1 MVSFP
6 GEVVS
11 AATGVALDA
20 SSLHASLNDPVLSSL
35 TFLNEVM
42 TRFPAAI
49 SFAPGAPHLA
59 HLDEVDVTGY
69 VDRYRRHLVEDR
81 GFTPDR
87 AHRLMHEYGPSR
99 GLINDLVAG
108 ALGRDQ
114 GIGVDPRSVVI
125 TVGAQEAMLLTLR
138 ALCPSPDDLLAVVEP
153 AFVGMIG
160 AARLLGI
167 GIVPVAEASD
177 GLDFDA
183 LDAACV
189 AAGAQGKRIRALYVA
204 PDYSNPSGSV
214 MDLASRQRLLDTARR
229 EDFLLIEDSAYG
241 FTAPAC
247 AGLPTLKALDGEARV
262 IYLGTF
268 AKVCLPGARVGFVVA
283 DQVVRRADG
292 TRGLLADELAVL
304 KTMVTVNTSPLCQA
318 VIGGMLLDHGGSL
331 AELGETTA
339 AHYRRNLAQLL
350 DALDRRL
357 GGDEAV
363 PGVTWNHPT
372 GGFFVRMR
380 LPVPVDTAMLER
392 CAAEYEVLW
401 TPMSQFYLS
410 EGSGTHEL
418 RLSCSYLSPAQIE
431 EGVVRLSAFLRALT
445 N

>member
-1 MVSFP
+1 MVSFA

-11 AATGVALDA
+11 TATEVVLDA
-20 SSLHASLNDPVLSSL
+20 SSLHASLSDPVLSSL
-35 TFLNEVM
+35 SFLNEVM
-42 TRFPAAI
+42 TRFPSAI

-59 HLDEVDVTGY
+59 HLDDVEVTGY

-81 GFTPDR
+81 GLTPDR
-87 AHRLMHEYGPSR
+87 ARRLMHEYGPSR
-99 GLINDLVAG
+99 GLINDLVAD
-108 ALGRDQ
+108 ALARDQ
-114 GIGVDPRSVVI
+114 GIDVDPRSVVI
-125 TVGAQEAMLLTLR
+125 TVGAQEAMLLALR

-167 GIVPVAEASD
+167 GTVPVAEVAD

-183 LDAACV
+183 LDAACL
-189 AAGAQGKRIRALYVA
+189 AAAARGKRIRALYVA

-214 MDLASRQRLLDTARR
+214 MDLAARQRLLDTARR

-241 FTAPAC
+241 FTAPAS
-247 AGLPTLKALDGEARV
+247 AELPALKALDREARV
-262 IYLGTF
+262 LYLGTF

-283 DQVVRRADG
+283 DQVVSRDG
-292 TRGLLADELAVL
+292 TRGVLADELAVL

-331 AELGETTA
+331 AELGKSTA
-339 AHYRRNLAQLL
+339 AHYQRNLAQLL

-357 GGDEAV
+357 GGEL
-363 PGVTWNHPT
+363 PGVTWNHPA

-380 LPVPVDTAMLER
+380 VPVRVDQALLER
-392 CAAEYEVLW
+392 CAAEYGVLW
-401 TPMSQFYLS
+401 TPMSEFYLS
-410 EGSGTHEL
+410 EGGGTHEL

-431 EGVVRLSAFLRALT
+431 EGVERLSAFLRAVT
-445 N
+445 S